1 MTPKSVFSIE
11 IEEEE
16 EESNPFSFMVCIYA
30 VLSTVALLS
39 SLSTS
44 LGIIELSLSLSFSLL
59 QNEQRL
65 RKAVSDVSSEI
76 GKYRKELEAI
86 TKIDEVKQAECECC
100 GLVEDCTPDYIV
112 EVKDSYSDK
121 WVCGLC
127 SEAVKERLIHG
138 PRITVEEA
146 VSSHKDFCQKFNNTT
161 RLNPKLSLT
170 CTMRDIVKKK
180 SENRDSKTLVT
191 PKLGRTIS
199 CVPRINANTK

>member
-1 MTPKSVFSIE
+1 MQYSQLLHYFLLWVLV
-11 IEEEE
+11 
-16 EESNPFSFMVCIYA
+16 MV
-30 VLSTVALLS
+30 LLS
-39 SLSTS
+39 SLS
-44 LGIIELSLSLSFSLL
+44 LSLFLSPSPSLL

-100 GLVEDCTPDYIV
+100 GLIEDCTPDYIV

-138 PRITVEEA
+138 PRITMEEA

-161 RLNPKLSLT
+161 RVNPKLSLT

-191 PKLGRTIS
+191 PKLSRTIS

>member
-16 EESNPFSFMVCIYA
+16 EESNPCSFMVCIYA

-44 LGIIELSLSLSFSLL
+44 HGIIELSLSLSFSLL

-138 PRITVEEA
+138 PRITMEEA

-191 PKLGRTIS
+191 PKLSRTIS
-199 CVPRINANTK
+199 CVPRINANMK